1 MLCGKPFDY
10 GRIVNKLD
18 KTSWKTGKSSRSAH
32 SVQLQLKETING
44 NLQGH
49 VAIIKKSPRVW
60 VEEVAF
66 LQWIGK
72 QAEGALPGAVQQVQG
87 TINPAD
93 NKL

>member
-1 MLCGKPFDY
+1 M
-10 GRIVNKLD
+10 V
-18 KTSWKTGKSSRSAH
+18 
-32 SVQLQLKETING
+32 NG

-72 QAEGALPGAVQQVQG
+72 QAESALPGAVQQVQG

>member
-1 MLCGKPFDY
+1 M
-10 GRIVNKLD
+10 V
-18 KTSWKTGKSSRSAH
+18 
-32 SVQLQLKETING
+32 NG
-44 NLQGH
+44 NLYGD
-49 VAIIKKSPRVW
+49 VAVNMKSPRVW

-93 NKL
+93 NKLEQAKGEKN

>member
-1 MLCGKPFDY
+1 M
-10 GRIVNKLD
+10 V
-18 KTSWKTGKSSRSAH
+18 
-32 SVQLQLKETING
+32 NG
-44 NLQGH
+44 NLLGH

-93 NKL
+93 NKV